1 MNYMKALSL
10 TRCGFNIR
18 RHAGG
23 AVVEFA
29 LLLTMLITLL
39 AGIFEFGRAFWYY
52 DALTKA
58 TRDSARFMSVAPK
71 DTIATAGVL
80 AARDLIVT
88 AARNAGIPSFLAT
101 NVDVV
106 CLDLNFNDSVCTDG
120 SAPGGIRVQVS
131 YPMTIGQFI
140 PFILGGSL
148 RYAATL
154 SPHTTMRYMH

>member
-1 MNYMKALSL
+1 MTLMTTLPFAKRKNVQSSQV
-10 TRCGFNIR
+10 
-18 RHAGG
+18 GG

-29 LLLTMLITLL
+29 LLLTLLITLV

-58 TRDSARFMSVAPK
+58 TRDGARFMSVAST
-71 DTIATAGVL
+71 DTIASAGVV
-80 AARDLIVT
+80 AAKDLIVT
-88 AARNAGIPSFLAT
+88 AARNAGIPSFLAG

-106 CLDLNFNDSVCTDG
+106 CLDASFNDSVCTDG
-120 SAPGGIRVQVS
+120 TTPGGIRVQAS

-140 PFILGGSL
+140 PFLLGGSM

-154 SPHTTMRYMH
+154 APHTTMRYML